1 MRAEEAPI
9 VGEETFTSIEDAEEK
24 VTEEEVGVIMANVGE
39 DNMRALKPSP
49 NPPKK
54 EMGQSST
61 GGEEEVDIT
70 RDEAMDTEGGDIRET
85 TEKERAG
92 LEAGVETDEARDAAG
107 AVDEAT
113 ASRTTL
119 RTRRAGT
126 TRYSTSEELLYLH
139 HGTTYL

>member
-1 MRAEEAPI
+1 MATIII
-9 VGEETFTSIEDAEEK
+9 VKIKSHKGAITSICLRKSKIEK
-24 VTEEEVGVIMANVGE
+24 YLAMTA
-39 DNMRALKPSP
+39 RAVMLPAKV
-49 NPPKK
+49 
-54 EMGQSST
+54 EAAGQSST

-92 LEAGVETDEARDAAG
+92 LEAGVETDEAGDAAG
-107 AVDEAT
+107 TVDKAT

-119 RTRRAGT
+119 RTRQAGT